1 MDYIAYLHKDLDSDY
16 GVSFPDFPGCITAGK
31 TLQEARRN
39 AEEALSLHIAGMAED
54 GEAIPE
60 PSTLDDIAADP
71 ARKDALTLVVS
82 VDSGKRVRVNITAME
97 SQIHKIDRM
106 AHQAGMTR
114 SAFVVQAAIHA
125 PRNEGL
131 QVRHRKFHQERVLA
145 KRRMKAARATN
156 PAHKQRVVA
165 DRVTHD
171 KPARET
177 DKREHVGAGR

>member
-16 GVSFPDFPGCITAGK
+16 GVSFPDFPGCVTAGR

-39 AEEALSLHIAGMAED
+39 AEEALELHIAGMAED
-54 GEAIPE
+54 REAIPE

-82 VDSGKRVRVNITAME
+82 VDSGKRVRVNITALE

-125 PRNEGL
+125 RQRNL
-131 QVRHRKFHQERVLA
+131 IKKVAAKHRL
-145 KRRMKAARATN
+145 KAAHIGRLAR
-156 PAHKQRVVA
+156 KQKAMAERG
-165 DRVTHD
+165 THA
-171 KPARET
+171 KSIRET
-177 DKREHVGAGR
+177 DRQEHAVSA